1 MRHPARHDNRCRCAR
16 EIGRVVVQR
25 GTVHEV
31 ACAVD
36 HHDDHHD
43 PAEQVDRIEARARGS
58 RGPADGSVRS
68 NSGTGDWG
76 LGTGDWGL
84 GAGGLGGQG
93 LEPYESPVPSP
104 QSLRLSI

>member
-1 MRHPARHDNRCRCAR
+1 
-16 EIGRVVVQR
+16 VQR

-58 RGPADGSVRS
+58 RGPVDGSVRS

-84 GAGGLGGQG
+84 GAWGLGLGAWG
-93 LEPYESPVPSP
+93 ARDSNPTSPLSQVPNP
-104 QSLRLSI
+104 